1 MLRQNK
7 ALISKQ
13 DQIIV
18 YLESIQQILQTYQ
31 SISLKEMDGVAL
43 MNRTD
48 TKYIISKEELLDVLK
63 EVSGHYRILDINGVR
78 NNHYRSQYYD
88 TPDFYFY
95 KRHHSGKK
103 NRLKIR
109 KRLYVESNLTFL
121 EVKFKSNKGRTEKDR
136 MKLGELNADL
146 TEDNLHYISETSHFE
161 ELIEPKLLNSFER
174 ITLVDQSLPERITID
189 LDLGFEMDGRVLN
202 IPDLVIIEAKQ
213 ERQNRHSVFLS
224 ALKKRLIRP
233 ESISKYCLGVA
244 LMTTEKSN
252 MFKEK
257 IRRIN
262 KITNGNYQYNN

>member
-1 MLRQNK
+1 MNP
-7 ALISKQ
+7 I
-13 DQIIV
+13 
-18 YLESIQQILQTYQ
+18 T
-31 SISLKEMDGVAL
+31 LKEMDSVAL

-48 TKYIISKEELLDVLK
+48 TKYIISIDDLTDVLS
-63 EVSGHYRILDINGVR
+63 EVSEHYRILDIKGIR
-78 NNHYRSQYYD
+78 RNHYQSEYYD

-109 KRLYVESNLTFL
+109 KRRYVESEISFL

-136 MKLGELNADL
+136 MKLKELTHEL
-146 TEDNLHYISETSHFE
+146 TPENVSYIHDTSHFE
-161 ELIEPKLLNSFER
+161 EYLEPKLMNAFER
-174 ITLVDQSLPERITID
+174 ITLVDQALPERITID
-189 LDLGFEMDGRVLN
+189 CGLSFEMGTQKLV

-233 ESISKYCLGVA
+233 ESMSKYCLGVA
-244 LMTTEKSN
+244 LLTDEKSN

-257 IRRIN
+257 IR
-262 KITNGNYQYNN
+262 KIKKLTHGNIQYHSI

>member
-1 MLRQNK
+1 M
-7 ALISKQ
+7 
-13 DQIIV
+13 
-18 YLESIQQILQTYQ
+18 ESIQEILQTYQ
-31 SISLKEMDGVAL
+31 PITLKEMDGVAL

-48 TKYIISKEELLDVLK
+48 TKYIISKEDLMDVLK
-63 EVSGHYRILDINGVR
+63 EVAHHYRILDIKGVR
-78 NNHYRSQYYD
+78 NNHYQSQYYD

-103 NRLKIR
+103 NRLKVR

-136 MKLGELNADL
+136 MKLGELDPNL
-146 TEDNLHYISETSHFE
+146 TEDNIHYIFETSHFE
-161 ELIEPKLLNSFER
+161 DQLEPKLMNSFER

-189 LDLGFEMDGRVLN
+189 LGLGFEMNGKTLT

-224 ALKKRLIRP
+224 ALKRRLIRP